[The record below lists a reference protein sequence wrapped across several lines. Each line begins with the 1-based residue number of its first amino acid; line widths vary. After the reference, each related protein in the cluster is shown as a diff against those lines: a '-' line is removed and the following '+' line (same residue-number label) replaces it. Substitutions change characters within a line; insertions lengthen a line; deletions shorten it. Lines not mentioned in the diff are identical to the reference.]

1 MKMLSSNV
9 KSVIG
14 NVKTLEFCFLRQG
27 STVENCLCSFFPSDK
42 IKQYF
47 YLLLVIPFLTCLT
60 ACGGGTTQNMP
71 LENTPESVAVNFIE
85 ALYRLDSEKVQQL
98 VLTSYF
104 YLYEETLEAE
114 MRVDPE
120 ESMKEA
126 KEKNKK
132 MRIRVIESHQNSDG
146 IYMVTCVAENFL
158 SVKSYNYFT
167 ERIIDVVLHNENGS
181 WKAFT
186 CYESNRKINK

>member
-71 LENTPESVAVNFIE
+71 LDNTPESVAVNFIE

-98 VLTSYF
+98 VYSDYF
-104 YLYEETLEAE
+104 SMYKRVLKAE
-114 MRVDPE
+114 GRVDPE
-120 ESMKEA
+120 GSMKEA
-126 KEKNKK
+126 KEKNRK
-132 MRIRVIESHQNSDG
+132 MKIRVTESHQSSDG
-146 IYMVTCVAENFL
+146 IYMVSCVAENFL
-158 SVKSYNYFT
+158 SIRTYEYFT
-167 ERIIDVVLHNENGS
+167 EKVIDVVLHNENGN

-186 CYESNRKINK
+186 CNESNRGNK

>member
-98 VLTSYF
+98 VYSDYF
-104 YLYEETLEAE
+104 SMYKRVLKAE
-114 MRVDPE
+114 GRVDPE
-120 ESMKEA
+120 GSMKEA
-126 KEKNKK
+126 KEKNRK
-132 MRIRVIESHQNSDG
+132 MDI
-146 IYMVTCVAENFL
+146 
-158 SVKSYNYFT
+158 
-167 ERIIDVVLHNENGS
+167 
-181 WKAFT
+181 
-186 CYESNRKINK
+186 

>member
-71 LENTPESVAVNFIE
+71 LDNTPESVAVNFIE

-98 VLTSYF
+98 VYADYF
-104 YLYEETLEAE
+104 SMYKRILNAE
-114 MRVDPE
+114 GRVDPE
-120 ESMKEA
+120 GSMKEV
-126 KEKNKK
+126 KEKNRK
-132 MRIRVIESHQNSDG
+132 MKIRVAESHQSSDG
-146 IYMVTCVAENFL
+146 IYMVSCVAENFL
-158 SVKSYNYFT
+158 SIRTYEYFT
-167 ERIIDVVLHNENGS
+167 EKVIDVVLHNENGN

-186 CYESNRKINK
+186 CNESNWGSK

>member
-1 MKMLSSNV
+1 MKTLSSNV

-14 NVKTLEFCFLRQG
+14 NVKAPEFCFLRRG
-27 STVENCLCSFFPSDK
+27 STAENCLCSFAPSDK
-42 IKQYF
+42 IKQFF

>member
-14 NVKTLEFCFLRQG
+14 YVKTLEFCFLHQG
-27 STVENCLCSFFPSDK
+27 STAENCLCSFVPSDK

-47 YLLLVIPFLTCLT
+47 YLFLVIPFLTCLT

-71 LENTPESVAVNFIE
+71 LDNTPESVAVNFIE

-98 VLTSYF
+98 VYSDYF
-104 YLYEETLEAE
+104 SMYKRVLKAE
-114 MRVDPE
+114 GRVDPE
-120 ESMKEA
+120 GSMKEA
-126 KEKNKK
+126 KEKNRK
-132 MRIRVIESHQNSDG
+132 MKIRVTESHQSSDG
-146 IYMVTCVAENFL
+146 IYMVSCVAENFL
-158 SVKSYNYFT
+158 SIRTYEYFT
-167 ERIIDVVLHNENGS
+167 EKIIDVVLHNENGN

-186 CYESNRKINK
+186 CNESNRKINK